1 MNDDRRMKAVIL
13 AGGRG
18 TRLSEETQMRP
29 KPMLKIGEKPALWHI
44 MKIFSHYNINDFVIC
59 CGYKG
64 EIIKEYFENI
74 SEKWNIDL
82 VDTGLDT
89 MTGGRI
95 KRIQKYI
102 DNKRFFLLYGDDL
115 KSVNIP
121 ELLNFHIKNKKLVTV
136 TAAQPPGRFGIL
148 KLDEDNVIEM
158 REKPPGDE
166 SWINGGYYVLEPEI
180 FNYLSKDSD
189 VWEGEPLHKLIKE
202 KQVSAFKYNGI
213 YQPLDTLRDKINLE
227 KMWDDGNPYWK
238 VWEYFLKNI

>member
-1 MNDDRRMKAVIL
+1 MNDDRHMKAVIL

-29 KPMLKIGEKPALWHI
+29 KPMIKIGEKPALWHI

-238 VWEYFLKNI
+238 VWE

>member
-1 MNDDRRMKAVIL
+1 MIL

-18 TRLSEETQMRP
+18 TRLVEETKSKP
-29 KPMLKIGEKPALWHI
+29 KPMIKIGGKPILWHI
-44 MKIFSHYNINDFVIC
+44 MKIFSHYNINEFIIC
-59 CGYKG
+59 CGYKQ

-74 SEKWNIDL
+74 SEKWSVEV

-95 KRIQKYI
+95 KRIEKYL
-102 DNKRFFLLYGDDL
+102 NNEKFFLLYGDDL
-115 KSVNIP
+115 KPVNIT
-121 ELLNFHIKNKKLVTV
+121 ELLNFHTKNKKLVTV

-148 KLDEDNVIEM
+148 KLEENNVIEM

-166 SWINGGYYVLEPEI
+166 NWINGGYYILEPEI
-180 FNYLSKDSD
+180 FNYISKDSD
-189 VWEGEPLHKLIKE
+189 IWEIGPLNKLIEE

-213 YQPLDTLRDKINLE
+213 YQPLDTLNDKIDLE

-238 VWEYFLKNI
+238 VWE

>member
-1 MNDDRRMKAVIL
+1 VNDDRRMKAVIL

-29 KPMLKIGEKPALWHI
+29 KPMLKIGEKPVLWHI

-59 CGYKG
+59 CGYRG

-238 VWEYFLKNI
+238 VWE

>member
-1 MNDDRRMKAVIL
+1 MKAVIL

-59 CGYKG
+59 CGYRG

-238 VWEYFLKNI
+238 VWE

>member
-1 MNDDRRMKAVIL
+1 MNDDRHMKAVIL

-29 KPMLKIGEKPALWHI
+29 KPMLKIGEKPVLWHI

-227 KMWDDGNPYWK
+227 KMWDDGKPYWK
-238 VWEYFLKNI
+238 VWE

>member
-29 KPMLKIGEKPALWHI
+29 KPMLKIGEKPVLWHI

-59 CGYKG
+59 CGYRG

-115 KSVNIP
+115 KSANIP

-238 VWEYFLKNI
+238 VWE

>member
-1 MNDDRRMKAVIL
+1 MNDDGRMKAVIL

-59 CGYKG
+59 CGYRG

-238 VWEYFLKNI
+238 VWE

>member
-1 MNDDRRMKAVIL
+1 MKAVIL

-59 CGYKG
+59 CGYRG

-227 KMWDDGNPYWK
+227 KMWDDGKPYWK
-238 VWEYFLKNI
+238 VWE